1 MAGKS
6 SVEDSLPVRG
16 TQLPHSRAGVVRKV
30 AHLTPEECVARGKAA
45 RNEVPRSSHGGWSRP
60 STDPTLSC
68 CWSSRG

>member
-30 AHLTPEECVARGKAA
+30 AHLTPEERVARGRRRVTRFPGPAMAA
-45 RNEVPRSSHGGWSRP
+45 GSRP
-60 STDPTLSC
+60 STDPTLSGC
-68 CWSSRG
+68 SSSRA